1 MSHYNTTKSRQGCL
15 LDPGQ
20 VGTIIRLLAETDMTF
35 GDIAE
40 RMQCSK
46 AAVSAINRK
55 HAVRDYAGKRSTWT
69 VTAGLK

>member
-1 MSHYNTTKSRQGCL
+1 MGLMRQGYL

-55 HAVRDYAGKRSTWT
+55 HNVRDYAGKRSSWKVA
-69 VTAGLK
+69 VTTKT

>member
-1 MSHYNTTKSRQGCL
+1 MRQGL
-15 LDPGQ
+15 SLDDGQ
-20 VGTIIRLLAETDMTF
+20 ILTILRLLAETDMTF

-55 HAVRDYAGKRSTWT
+55 HNVRDYAGKRSSWK
-69 VTAGLK
+69 VAETAKT